1 MTGGR
6 FDSVKNAAIDDS
18 YNVGTRVLPRQI
30 SSGSTRGTQKVG
42 YGSTEI
48 DGSNNRIVIT
58 NPVDGTSVGI
68 GTIPGS
74 VTNEFG
80 FFALDENGE
89 VVMKIVGPTRYIYD
103 PETEKNVYQDGKMP
117 DGTYG
122 FASAAE
128 GRDVSEGFV

>member
-1 MTGGR
+1 MAEGK
-6 FDSVKNAAIDDS
+6 FDSVKDASIEDS
-18 YNVGTRVLPRQI
+18 YNVGTRILPRQI
-30 SSGSTRGTQKVG
+30 STGSTRGTQKVG

-58 NPVDGTSVGI
+58 NPADNTSVGI

-74 VTNEFG
+74 TTNEFG

-103 PETEKNVYQDGKMP
+103 LDNDKNVMQDGKLP
-117 DGTYG
+117 DGTFGWAVAKENY
-122 FASAAE
+122 
-128 GRDVSEGFV
+128 DVEDAF

>member
-1 MTGGR
+1 MMSQEGKVE
-6 FDSVKNAAIDDS
+6 SVDNAPIEEAS
-18 YNVGTRVLPRQI
+18 YDRVLPRQV

-42 YGSTEI
+42 YGNTEI

-58 NPVDGTSVGI
+58 NPTDGTSVGI

-74 VTNEFG
+74 ITNEFG

-103 PETEKNVYQDGKMP
+103 LDNDKNVMQDGKLP
-117 DGTYG
+117 DGTFGWAVAKEDY
-122 FASAAE
+122 
-128 GRDVSEGFV
+128 DVEDAF

>member
-1 MTGGR
+1 MADPK
-6 FDSVKNAAIDDS
+6 FDSVENKAVEELSFERII
-18 YNVGTRVLPRQI
+18 PRQI

-42 YGSTEI
+42 YGNTEI

-74 VTNEFG
+74 TTNELG
-80 FFALDENGE
+80 FFALDEDGN
-89 VVMKIVGPTRYIYD
+89 VVMKIVGPTRYILD
-103 PETEKNVYQDGKMP
+103 IENSKNVMQDGKLP

-122 FASAAE
+122 WAVAKE
-128 GRDVSEGFV
+128 GYNVGDAY

>member
-1 MTGGR
+1 MADPQ
-6 FDSVKNAAIDDS
+6 FDSVENKS
-18 YNVGTRVLPRQI
+18 VGELSFERIIPRQI

-58 NPVDGTSVGI
+58 NPLDGTSVGI

-74 VTNEFG
+74 TTGEFG
-80 FFALDENGE
+80 FFALDEDGN

-103 PETEKNVYQDGKMP
+103 LTNDKNVMQDGKLP
-117 DGTYG
+117 DGSYG
-122 FASAAE
+122 WAVAKENYSVEDAF
-128 GRDVSEGFV
+128 